1 MWPPSSSPPVRRLG
15 VRAVGLLMVL
25 ALLLPISTAAS
36 ARSRADAPTLDI
48 TLPWEGAVRFPGWTE
63 VQVTLTAAETPW
75 SGELR
80 LEDRGQKLTYRRA
93 LTLPAGGRQFLR
105 LPLYIPEFS
114 HYTLTLV
121 EQGTAPASGQPLPLR
136 TLDAQARFCVAVDPL
151 GRLAPGT
158 INGCKSSLLLTDLGT
173 LPETAMAW
181 DSVDVLILH
190 EVATS
195 ALTAA
200 QQEALWAWVSLGGHL
215 TVVEGPGTAQTLAG
229 LPRALQQA
237 LTALPVG
244 MTSSLGAG
252 TLSRVR
258 AENPTATDS
267 TAWLGDW
274 TGERVP
280 AASVLGLRIP
290 PAPAAEALMSV
301 PQTSFPRPALLLGLL
316 PAYALLVG
324 PGMWWL
330 ARRLH
335 RPRLVWLLT
344 PLMIGVAALSMWL
357 GLTTIV
363 GGVFPITHEIAVIF
377 GNDKGGPAR
386 VLQTTAI
393 FAPRARVLTW
403 NTQLAPRPFVGYF
416 DAAASSYYFT
426 ANRPF
431 PAEVLWAEGTSQ
443 IQATH
448 PPGPLSWAAE
458 GLMTLPALEA
468 QLAFDT
474 VAGRTVLQ
482 GTLRSEIALEKATL
496 ILGDG
501 THRLVLADNV
511 PAGVR
516 TQISVPLHWVQEFD
530 PNLPICSNLSGG
542 NFYFPSAALTPV
554 TPPEKGSNVLCYLVA
569 TTPGVPYPTQNAS
582 QKRVEESCL
591 ILTLPCLAWGSG
603 RMPLLPALSSENRGY
618 GWLDP
623 TGGVALASTMPVTL
637 IYTPLYSGTG
647 NDAFSAQRLILS
659 LEKGGALPSFSLK
672 IWSWTTEEWISQPPP
687 TSRAPLI
694 LEGELARQVY
704 DPQQGVRVR
713 ITPATETY
721 FTLYLDVSVEIASQ
735 KIESSE
741 P

>member
-1 MWPPSSSPPVRRLG
+1 MWPPSSTPHRRLG
-15 VRAVGLLMVL
+15 VRAVGLLMAL
-25 ALLLPISTAAS
+25 ALLLSVSMATS

-80 LEDRGQKLTYRRA
+80 LEDRGQKLTYRQT

-121 EQGTAPASGQPLPLR
+121 EQGATPASGQRLPLR
-136 TLDAQARFCVAVDPL
+136 ALDAQARFCVAVDPL
-151 GRLAPGT
+151 GRVAPGA

-181 DSVDVLILH
+181 DSIDVLILH

-200 QQEALWAWVSLGGHL
+200 QQEALWAWVNLGGHL
-215 TVVEGPGTAQTLAG
+215 TVVEGPGIAQTLAG
-229 LPRALQQA
+229 LPRVLQQA
-237 LTALPVG
+237 LAALPVG
-244 MTSSLGAG
+244 TASSLGAG

-258 AENPTATDS
+258 AENPAATDS

-274 TGERVP
+274 TEERVP
-280 AASVLGLRIP
+280 AVSWLNLRIP

-301 PQTSFPRPALLLGLL
+301 PQALIPRPALLLGLL
-316 PAYALLVG
+316 PAYAILVG

-344 PLMIGVAALSMWL
+344 PLMIGVAALGIWL
-357 GLTTIV
+357 GLTTIA

-377 GNDKGGPAR
+377 GNSNGGPAR

-416 DAAASSYYFT
+416 DAAATSYYDTF
-426 ANRPF
+426 NRPF

-482 GTLRSEIALEKATL
+482 GTLRSEIALEEAML

-516 TQISVPLHWVQEFD
+516 TQISVPLHWVQEFNT
-530 PNLPICSNLSGG
+530 PMPGCPNLSGG
-542 NFYFPSAALTPV
+542 NFYFPPATSAPV
-554 TPPEKGSNVLCYLVA
+554 TLPAKGSNVLCYLVA

-591 ILTLPCLAWGSG
+591 ILALPCLAWRSD
-603 RMPLLPALSSENRGY
+603 RMPLLPTLSAENQGY

-647 NDAFSAQRLILS
+647 DDAFSPQRLILS
-659 LEKGGALPSFSLK
+659 LEKGEALPSFGLK
-672 IWSWTTEEWISQPPP
+672 IWSWATEEWISQPPP
-687 TSRAPLI
+687 TATTPLI
-694 LEGELARQVY
+694 LEGELARQAY
-704 DPQQGVRVR
+704 DPQRGMQVR
-713 ITPATETY
+713 ITPATETF
-721 FTLYLDVSVEIASQ
+721 FTLYLDVSVEIA
-735 KIESSE
+735 